1 MNTRILKDDR
11 RSRLVG
17 WTLAVAA
24 LLAMAGDAAADP
36 TSRKL
41 ERQIGLF
48 ERVMDDVLVDS
59 PNWLVQSHRET
70 RGVYID
76 GHGVIFTFD
85 ASLVG
90 SGWGFEFG
98 RDKWWNWW
106 RDDHDGRRVIVID
119 DDWDDEDEAERADR
133 RSERSE
139 WYERDMARQERRYT
153 RGKTE
158 VVEAL
163 VDFADLLT
171 ELPDAESVEIEAFLE
186 DSPYFYDKDLRRL
199 SIRAKMSDIRAFS
212 AGSIDEKTLVERIQT
227 KES

>member
-1 MNTRILKDDR
+1 MKTRILRDDP
-11 RSRLVG
+11 RSRLLA
-17 WTLAVAA
+17 WTLAGIA
-24 LLAMAGDAAADP
+24 LLAMAGDASADP

-41 ERQIGLF
+41 ERQLGLF
-48 ERVMDDVLVDS
+48 ERVLDDMLVDS
-59 PNWLVQSHRET
+59 PNWLVQSHSET
-70 RGVYID
+70 RGVYVD

-85 ASLVG
+85 ASLTG
-90 SGWGFEFG
+90 SSWDFG
-98 RDKWWNWW
+98 HGGKWWNWW
-106 RDDHDGRRVIVID
+106 RDDDDGRRVIVID
-119 DDWDDEDEAERADR
+119 DDWEDEDDSDRADR

-171 ELPDAESVEIEAFLE
+171 EIPDAEHVEIEAFLE

-199 SIRAKMSDIRAFS
+199 SVRAKMSDIRAFA